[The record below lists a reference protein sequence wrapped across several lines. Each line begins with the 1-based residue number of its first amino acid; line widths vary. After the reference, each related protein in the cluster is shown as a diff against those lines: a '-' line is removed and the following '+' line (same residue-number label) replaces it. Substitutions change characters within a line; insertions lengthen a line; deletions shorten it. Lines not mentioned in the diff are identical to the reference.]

1 MFESYSSEYKTGS
14 MPGGKAS
21 TGQWCPQETQ
31 LARVDHEP
39 RGLKRPESGQLSS
52 TSTVRTQSSK
62 GFKQLAQAKNMF
74 FYSLLQSY

>member
-21 TGQWCPQETQ
+21 TACGARRK

-39 RGLKRPESGQLSS
+39 QGLKRPESGQLGSK
-52 TSTVRTQSSK
+52 STVRTQSSK

-74 FYSLLQSY
+74 FYSLLQS